1 MGFLVD
7 LAAWFVD
14 SANWV
19 GQEGAL
25 LRTYEHVQYSVLSVA
40 LGAII
45 ALPVGLFFGHTGR
58 GGLVT
63 INILNMGR
71 AIPSFGLVM
80 IAFMALG
87 LGLVPILITLVAL
100 SIPPMVTN
108 SYVGVRSVSREVREA
123 AQGMGMRWWEVLTKV
138 EIPVATPLVMAGLRT
153 SAVQVVAT
161 ATIGAYVGY
170 GGLGRF
176 IIDGRAS
183 QDIILITAGA
193 ILVALLSVLT
203 EYALAKL
210 QNVVVPRGLAARSRD
225 AALAAKM
232 QASAR

>member
-1 MGFLVD
+1 MDYALETFKWFLD
-7 LAAWFVD
+7 PTSWL
-14 SANWV
+14 

-25 LRTYEHVQYSVLSVA
+25 LRIYEHLQYSLLSVA
-40 LGAII
+40 IGSLI
-45 ALPVGLFFGHTGR
+45 ALPIGLYFGHTGR
-58 GGLVT
+58 GGLVA
-63 INILNMGR
+63 INVLNMGR

-100 SIPPMVTN
+100 AIPPMVTN
-108 SYVGVRSVSREVREA
+108 SFVGVRSVSREVREA
-123 AQGMGMRWWEVLTKV
+123 AQGMGMTGWEVLTKV

-183 QDIILITAGA
+183 QDVVLVTAGA
-193 ILVALLSVLT
+193 ILVALLSILT
-203 EYALAKL
+203 EFSLAKL
-210 QNVVVPRGLAARSRD
+210 QGVVVPRGISARSAD

-232 QASAR
+232 Q